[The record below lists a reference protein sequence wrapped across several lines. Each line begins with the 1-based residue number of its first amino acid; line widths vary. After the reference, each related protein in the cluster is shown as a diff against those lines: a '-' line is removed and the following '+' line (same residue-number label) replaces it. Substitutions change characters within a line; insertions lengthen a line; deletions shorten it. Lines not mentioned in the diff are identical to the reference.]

1 MSFSIFNIS
10 TWWCCKLLMAS
21 NKKCISIL
29 GATFLLF
36 PFSYYVYR
44 FLKSPSEE
52 KFEGENQGNQ
62 SDEAM
67 KSMVNSFPII
77 YNYDKTINVITI
89 KKIYYLAVVFCQ
101 EELGSIRGKILLL
114 RRKFF
119 YNVEKYI
126 ELTLLLYNEYH
137 RILENSL
144 MKILSLRQI
153 PQKTFQDSV
162 IVNERKQFLRKNFMR
177 DAAWSILSE
186 SLGNPAKMNRE
197 KMKGYILMQIQDIK
211 IQKVVCKDFL
221 YDKDASIRMIIL
233 SSRVDDLAYQRTGLD
248 DLDYVKCL
256 RFYVHDEEVKKLI
269 EERNFLLGQV

>member
-1 MSFSIFNIS
+1 
-10 TWWCCKLLMAS
+10 MAS

-36 PFSYYVYR
+36 PFSIYVYR
-44 FLKSPSEE
+44 LLKSPSEE
-52 KFEGENQGNQ
+52 KFDNENQGKK

-67 KSMVNSFPII
+67 KSVVNSFPII

-126 ELTLLLYNEYH
+126 ELTLFLYNEYH

-144 MKILSLRQI
+144 MKILALRQI
-153 PQKTFQDSV
+153 PRKTFEDSV

-186 SLGNPAKMNRE
+186 SLGNTAKMSRE